1 MRDGE
6 GWMIEDLRLADDEE
20 NQARIGVG
28 STLPRRI
35 RSKNEGG
42 CLIMECC
49 FQAKLLLINCSDA
62 FDVLQHRLVL
72 GTLKLLLMRNV
83 VFGHVLAVYY

>member
-1 MRDGE
+1 MVVLLIPTRDNMRDGE
-6 GWMIEDLRLADDEE
+6 GWMIEDLRLAEDEE
-20 NQARIGVG
+20 NQARIFVG

-42 CLIMECC
+42 CLIVECC

-62 FDVLQHRLVL
+62 LDVLRHRLVVL
-72 GTLKLLLMRNV
+72 GTLKLC
-83 VFGHVLAVYY
+83 